1 MTQRYCCRFGAN
13 TRIRSLT
20 IRFNSSYIK
29 FSNAAELDVVCN
41 GGI

>member
-1 MTQRYCCRFGAN
+1 MTQQYCCRFWAS
-13 TRIRSLT
+13 TLITSLT